1 MGFSEI
7 YAPDLL
13 SIRMDWLSKS
23 LTRTFTILVYLL
35 VVVEILNIFEIN
47 MCSWMERKTVISLEA
62 NMYSRRDIGKSVFS

>member
-1 MGFSEI
+1 MGFNEI
-7 YAPDLL
+7 CAPDLL

-23 LTRTFTILVYLL
+23 LIRTFTI

-62 NMYSRRDIGKSVFS
+62 NMYSRRDTEKSVFP